1 MKLFQL
7 IEDNLAKLFFYF
19 HHALFFFVEMESDE
33 VASCDDCDSNKIN
46 QISEKN
52 GRSASKR

>member
-1 MKLFQL
+1 M
-7 IEDNLAKLFFYF
+7 
-19 HHALFFFVEMESDE
+19 HCFFFVEMESDE

-52 GRSASKR
+52 GRSASKRW